1 MSLVGRVVA
10 TRLGSEEGPLVYSG
24 RRFGRFAVGRESG
37 LDPIDTRNN
46 SIRHCIQC
54 GSSVVS
60 ATLQG
65 DVVVRPICRQCGHV
79 HYVNSTVVVG
89 CVTETRD
96 GRILMCKRRISPRK
110 GYWTFPSGFLEC
122 GESGPEGARR
132 ETLEEACA
140 EVHIDGL
147 LCVINVPQMS
157 EVHLVYRGLLLPST
171 LSATPESS
179 EVALVAEADVAW
191 QDLAF
196 TSIRESLRCFFEDR
210 RAKRRRA
217 HMLDLRAAPPDDNR
231 DEILPVVA
239 LNGSTGD
246 PPAAEVSSRIVA
258 PLDEAALT
266 GKWSDR
272 ILPHTIGAS
281 TPICSTW
288 GGVSALGE
296 QLLFARAGDQARCV
310 GLAGRTWPSSGF
322 VLQLFGKES
331 LHIHV
336 EGSCRREHLGIRGPT
351 QALVPLRAVGGN
363 VDKVAFLAPDNIVL
377 KLIEKCV

>member
-1 MSLVGRVVA
+1 VCLSKDAECCPVFHSAEWFAINVLGADDEATATRFAKRGADKFAGFWCEIDQHGSPLLPCAAATLTCQRYNLYDCGDHIVLVGRVVA

-147 LCVINVPQMS
+147 LCVIDVPQMS

-246 PPAAEVSSRIVA
+246 PPAAEVSSKC
-258 PLDEAALT
+258 
-266 GKWSDR
+266 G
-272 ILPHTIGAS
+272 S
-281 TPICSTW
+281 T
-288 GGVSALGE
+288 
-296 QLLFARAGDQARCV
+296 R
-310 GLAGRTWPSSGF
+310 
-322 VLQLFGKES
+322 
-331 LHIHV
+331 
-336 EGSCRREHLGIRGPT
+336 
-351 QALVPLRAVGGN
+351 
-363 VDKVAFLAPDNIVL
+363 
-377 KLIEKCV
+377 